1 MSNHTPEP
9 WVTGR
14 KDMQSYHGDTGEP
27 FSSVYREADDD
38 RMPMGSDGFGG
49 KVRIPLRIAY
59 IEGRDIP
66 RDEEKANADRIV
78 ACVNACAGMDDPAAT
93 IAALRA
99 ERDGLMV
106 VAAAVVKAIKYA
118 DSSVFTEDNW
128 NPDAHIEIVLTV
140 AECQSIVAALAAGQ
154 GKTREKKGD

>member
-93 IAALRA
+93 IAGLRA
-99 ERDGLMV
+99 ERDGLREAMEKFERRTRQDGDMADIAGNAL
-106 VAAAVVKAIKYA
+106 AA
-118 DSSVFTEDNW
+118 
-128 NPDAHIEIVLTV
+128 
-140 AECQSIVAALAAGQ
+140 AALAAGQ
-154 GKTREKKGD
+154 APTPKTPAQREADSLDRSLDHQQ